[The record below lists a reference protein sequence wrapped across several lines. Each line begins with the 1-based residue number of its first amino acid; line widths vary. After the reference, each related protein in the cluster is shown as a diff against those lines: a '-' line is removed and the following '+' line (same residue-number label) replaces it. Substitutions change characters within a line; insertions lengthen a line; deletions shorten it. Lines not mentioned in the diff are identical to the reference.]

1 MTEKGDKLDSFD
13 TVPPPASG
21 DAYTAETVQR
31 VVPPELLAQ
40 AKMELL
46 KRPRPA
52 PKPAAPVAS
61 PLAAPALPRIER
73 LIQDDDDSPSD
84 DVETLMRP
92 KSLEISPPA
101 PAQRLPAQVADSAPT
116 LAPTSQ
122 AAADLPTTH
131 AQRIWNGWLSSV
143 LIFVGSMLLVLLLG
157 MLMMRFL
164 GQAP

>member
-1 MTEKGDKLDSFD
+1 MAEKGDKLDSFD

-52 PKPAAPVAS
+52 PKPPAPVAPS
-61 PLAAPALPRIER
+61 PLAAPPLPTIER

-101 PAQRLPAQVADSAPT
+101 PAQRLPQVADLAPT
-116 LAPTSQ
+116 WAPTSQ

-131 AQRIWNGWLSSV
+131 ARRIWDGWLSSV